1 MFGLILL
8 RKKSAPISAP
18 ISAAISDTI
27 SAPISAPLS
36 EISAPFRLQL
46 LPQLPAAP
54 LPTSHAPRRAA
65 RPSPRLPLPTSTG
78 RAACL
83 DRRENTWICKVSRE
97 MPDLSC
103 KAGIV
108 DLQGTF
114 RKVRAVCLR
123 TSRFQFSIHF
133 FYKNVTKIRK
143 FRLQY
148 PVRWFSVTN
157 VI

>member
-1 MFGLILL
+1 MLHYLWLHYLWLSAHLATAL
-8 RKKSAPISAP
+8 RGSATTFNGSH
-18 ISAAISDTI
+18 
-27 SAPISAPLS
+27 
-36 EISAPFRLQL
+36 RV
-46 LPQLPAAP
+46 LPRLPAAP

-65 RPSPRLPLPTSTG
+65 RPSPRLPLPSSTG

-123 TSRFQFSIHF
+123 TSRFQFSIDLF
-133 FYKNVTKIRK
+133 FKKCYKNQKTSAPISRSMVFGAETC
-143 FRLQY
+143 
-148 PVRWFSVTN
+148 
-157 VI
+157 

>member
-8 RKKSAPISAP
+8 RKNSAP
-18 ISAAISDTI
+18 ISAAISATI
-27 SAPISAPLS
+27 SAPISAPLTDGG
-36 EISAPFRLQL
+36 ISAPISVQSSARISA
-46 LPQLPAAP
+46 PVPAAP

-97 MPDLSC
+97 MLDLSC

-114 RKVRAVCLR
+114 RKVRAVFCAHHDFN
-123 TSRFQFSIHF
+123 FQLIFS
-133 FYKNVTKIRK
+133 
-143 FRLQY
+143 
-148 PVRWFSVTN
+148 
-157 VI
+157 